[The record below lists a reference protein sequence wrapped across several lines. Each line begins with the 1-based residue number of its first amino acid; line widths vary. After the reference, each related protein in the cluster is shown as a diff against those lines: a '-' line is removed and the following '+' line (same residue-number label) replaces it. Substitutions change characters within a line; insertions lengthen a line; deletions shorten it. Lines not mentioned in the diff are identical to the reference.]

1 MKRELAARGKRMGKD
16 GLAGG
21 GAVGVKCAGY
31 VDGWPGRRAGR
42 SHSLSDVMHQADAI
56 FSHSDAL

>member
-1 MKRELAARGKRMGKD
+1 MKRELQPEERGWGRMACRRGT
-16 GLAGG
+16 
-21 GAVGVKCAGY
+21 VGVKCAGY